1 MVTLMIAY
9 AYNDYYMRFMMTV
22 PFLGIVLYFDKNYS
36 RLCAHGIALP
46 NIGIFIYRAFV
57 ANNYEGDDMLAQ
69 LGATIV
75 VAVVMYVLLYL
86 TNVGTRFNDDSI
98 GKLTAESEKQEAMVA
113 EVLEIAGVVKSGTE
127 RAMNLVDNLKTSS
140 ESVKQSVG
148 SLNLPVSVQ
157 WGPDLLVARPFLDV
171 TPYVGYSLV
180 NKVTA
185 EVLGVSAGDKG
196 KNSFEYGLGVGAGL
210 DVWKLQ
216 VIVRYNWNFGVLGS
230 LKDFTDIELGDLK
243 SDNEKFG
250 GISVHL
256 AFFF

>member
-1 MVTLMIAY
+1 MKKFLTAVAAAMMLFSVQAY
-9 AYNDYYMRFMMTV
+9 AGGKFGVTGCLNFNTAKIKDVKM
-22 PFLGIVLYFDKNYS
+22 D
-36 RLCAHGIALP
+36 
-46 NIGIFIYRAFV
+46 
-57 ANNYEGDDMLAQ
+57 AQ
-69 LGATIV
+69 AGW
-75 VAVVMYVLLYL
+75 
-86 TNVGTRFNDDSI
+86 NVGLTYNLDLPLGFSLQPALVYTQKGALI
-98 GKLTAESEKQEAMVA
+98 GTDAV
-113 EVLEIAGVVKSGTE
+113 
-127 RAMNLVDNLKTSS
+127 
-140 ESVKQSVG
+140 SVKQSVG

-180 NKVTA
+180 NKVEA

-196 KNSFEYGLGVGAGL
+196 KNAFEYGLGVGAGL

-216 VIVRYNWNFGVLGS
+216 VVVRYNWNFGVLGS

>member
-1 MVTLMIAY
+1 MKKFITALAAAMMLFSVQAY
-9 AYNDYYMRFMMTV
+9 AGGKFGVTGGMNFNSTKIKDVKM
-22 PFLGIVLYFDKNYS
+22 D
-36 RLCAHGIALP
+36 
-46 NIGIFIYRAFV
+46 
-57 ANNYEGDDMLAQ
+57 AQ
-69 LGATIV
+69 AGW
-75 VAVVMYVLLYL
+75 
-86 TNVGTRFNDDSI
+86 NVGLTYNLDLPLGFSLQPALVYTQKGALI
-98 GKLTAESEKQEAMVA
+98 GTDAV
-113 EVLEIAGVVKSGTE
+113 
-127 RAMNLVDNLKTSS
+127 
-140 ESVKQSVG
+140 SVKQSVG

-180 NKVTA
+180 NKVET
-185 EVLGVSAGDKG
+185 EVLGISAGDKG
-196 KNSFEYGLGVGAGL
+196 KNAFEYGLGVGAGI

-216 VIVRYNWNFGVLGS
+216 VVVRYNWNFGVLGS

>member
-1 MVTLMIAY
+1 MKKYLVALAAVMMLFSVQSYAGGKFGVTGGLNFNSAKIKDVRMEAQAGWNAGIT
-9 AYNDYYMRFMMTV
+9 YNLDL
-22 PFLGIVLYFDKNYS
+22 PLGFSLQPSLVYTHK
-36 RLCAHGIALP
+36 AAL
-46 NIGIFIYRAFV
+46 IGTDA
-57 ANNYEGDDMLAQ
+57 AN
-69 LGATIV
+69 
-75 VAVVMYVLLYL
+75 
-86 TNVGTRFNDDSI
+86 
-98 GKLTAESEKQEAMVA
+98 
-113 EVLEIAGVVKSGTE
+113 
-127 RAMNLVDNLKTSS
+127 
-140 ESVKQSVG
+140 VKQTVG
-148 SLNLPVSVQ
+148 SLTLPVSVQ
-157 WGPDLLVARPFLDV
+157 WGPDLLIARPFLDV

-180 NKVTA
+180 NKATA

-230 LKDFTDIELGDLK
+230 LKDFTNIGLNDLK

>member
-1 MVTLMIAY
+1 MKKLMTALAAAMMLFSVQAY
-9 AYNDYYMRFMMTV
+9 AGGKFGVTGGLNFNTAKIKDVKM
-22 PFLGIVLYFDKNYS
+22 D
-36 RLCAHGIALP
+36 
-46 NIGIFIYRAFV
+46 
-57 ANNYEGDDMLAQ
+57 AQ
-69 LGATIV
+69 AGW
-75 VAVVMYVLLYL
+75 
-86 TNVGTRFNDDSI
+86 NVG
-98 GKLTAESEKQEAMVA
+98 LTYNLDLPLGFSLQPALVYTQKGALV
-113 EVLEIAGVVKSGTE
+113 GTD
-127 RAMNLVDNLKTSS
+127 AV
-140 ESVKQSVG
+140 SVKQSVG

-157 WGPDLLVARPFLDV
+157 WGPDLLVARPFVDV

-185 EVLGVSAGDKG
+185 DVLGISTGDKG

-230 LKDFTDIELGDLK
+230 LKDFTNIQLDDLK
-243 SDNEKFG
+243 SENEKFG